1 MGLIGSIAENRR
13 RPHVGLTSTDARRGQ
28 IQAKHRHTPRADL
41 DDERIK
47 DAHESSWPSGS
58 HPDFRG
64 SSYLRTPQTRKR
76 CERSYN
82 GAVIRNI
89 SLLIVAMLATANGFG
104 QTPQPFPR
112 PGEPVQPQRPAVPVA
127 PPPAQT
133 PAAPRTPTPAPQP
146 QQADLTLGVPVYP
159 SAQMIASY
167 DAGRGQRY
175 VVYGATSPFAEI
187 VTYYRTQLDERG
199 SLVFKEPP
207 THMFEVGRFREET
220 MAFPPG
226 VTVKDWTWGGSQGYP
241 NPKLGGQPA
250 RFPTIIVIATP
261 PAGVPTK

>member
-1 MGLIGSIAENRR
+1 LS
-13 RPHVGLTSTDARRGQ
+13 S
-28 IQAKHRHTPRADL
+28 
-41 DDERIK
+41 DDR
-47 DAHESSWPSGS
+47 ESAANVP
-58 HPDFRG
+58 
-64 SSYLRTPQTRKR
+64 
-76 CERSYN
+76 YN
-82 GAVIRNI
+82 GLVIRTI
-89 SLLIVAMLATANGFG
+89 SLVTVAIMAGSNGFG

-112 PGEPVQPQRPAVPVA
+112 PGEPVQPQRPAPPA
-127 PPPAQT
+127 APPAQT
-133 PAAPRTPTPAPQP
+133 PAPRTPPPAAAAPQP
-146 QQADLTLGVPVYP
+146 PQVDPTLGVPVYP
-159 SAQMIASY
+159 TAQMIASY

-175 VVYGATSPFAEI
+175 VMYGTTSPFADI

-250 RFPTIIVIATP
+250 RFPTIIIIATP
-261 PAGVPTK
+261 PAAVPPK